1 MLLAFEVVL
10 FGGLAFMFF
19 CILRNQDAM
28 VRTMREEHAG
38 ILSTLAQVEK
48 RLAVLQQLE
57 ANLVLNPQAVPP
69 RPREA
74 AARPEEAAPET
85 WSRAHAPVEA
95 TPASPLDGLSMDPP
109 SSLRY
114 EEDERPK
121 GGLPD
126 LKI

>member
-28 VRTMREEHAG
+28 VRTMREEHAA

-57 ANLVLNPQAVPP
+57 ANLVLNPQAASP
-69 RPREA
+69 RPQEA
-74 AARPEEAAPET
+74 AGPEEAVPGT
-85 WSRAHAPVEA
+85 WGRAVSPVEEA
-95 TPASPLDGLSMDPP
+95 PASPLDGLSMDPP

-121 GGLPD
+121 GALPD

>member
-28 VRTMREEHAG
+28 LKTMREEHTAM
-38 ILSTLAQVEK
+38 LATLAQVEK

-57 ANLVLNPQAVPP
+57 ARLVVSPQAASP
-69 RPREA
+69 RAQEA
-74 AARPEEAAPET
+74 PARTEEAAPGA
-85 WSRAHAPVEA
+85 WARAAAPA
-95 TPASPLDGLSMDPP
+95 GGKAPSPLDGLSMDPP
-109 SSLRY
+109 LSGY
-114 EEDERPK
+114 GEDERPK

-126 LKI
+126 LKL

>member
-28 VRTMREEHAG
+28 LRTMREEHAAM
-38 ILSTLAQVEK
+38 LAALAQVEK

-57 ANLVLNPQAVPP
+57 ARLVLNPQAASP
-69 RPREA
+69 RAPETPAPAREA
-74 AARPEEAAPET
+74 APDAWVRAPAPAAEEK
-85 WSRAHAPVEA
+85 
-95 TPASPLDGLSMDPP
+95 ASSLDGLSMDPP
-109 SSLRY
+109 LSGYGDS
-114 EEDERPK
+114 ERPK

-126 LKI
+126 LKL

>member
-28 VRTMREEHAG
+28 LKTMREEHTAM
-38 ILSTLAQVEK
+38 LSTLAQVEK

-57 ANLVLNPQAVPP
+57 ANLVVNPQAVSP
-69 RPREA
+69 RA
-74 AARPEEAAPET
+74 PETPTRTAEAAPGA
-85 WSRAHAPVEA
+85 WGRAVAPAEEKAV
-95 TPASPLDGLSMDPP
+95 SPLDGLSMEPP
-109 SSLRY
+109 LSGY
-114 EEDERPK
+114 GEDERPK

-126 LKI
+126 LKL